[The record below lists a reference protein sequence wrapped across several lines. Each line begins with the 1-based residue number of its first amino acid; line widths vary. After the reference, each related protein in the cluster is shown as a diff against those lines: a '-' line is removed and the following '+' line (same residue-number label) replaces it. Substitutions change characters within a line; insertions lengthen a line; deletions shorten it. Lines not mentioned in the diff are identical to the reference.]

1 MAMDKKV
8 DFIAFEQ
15 RFWLFIL
22 KDHCQFILDS
32 LSPREDKE
40 VRIAQ
45 SLFKELDQLTKQIP
59 FAFTA
64 EGLNASTQIAKRL
77 RKFKLHL
84 IKRLLTE
91 SFAFNL
97 TPTFINHMVNE
108 VEEYLRI
115 LSYLNKGKL
124 PPHLHPIH
132 HHLLWL
138 PDAAGHAVGLDQK
151 LDGVEK
157 DLKKR
162 SHLFTKRFESYYIK
176 AVELAGFLRTHL
188 REFPALSQFNRE
200 VEWEI
205 LLFQGFLNELEELS
219 LSKEALSAL
228 DPLLPDHMFR
238 EECYYLHKLSQ
249 SSNLHPPSCQPFPK

>member
-1 MAMDKKV
+1 MNHKIEC
-8 DFIAFEQ
+8 IAFEQ
-15 RFWLFIL
+15 KFWIPIMR
-22 KDHCQFILDS
+22 DHCQFILDS
-32 LSPREDKE
+32 LSPRETKE
-40 VRIAQ
+40 IKTARSLLEELNQLQAQ
-45 SLFKELDQLTKQIP
+45 KEFSLTQ
-59 FAFTA
+59 
-64 EGLNASTQIAKRL
+64 EGIKASTKIAKHL
-77 RKFKLHL
+77 RSFKLHI

-97 TPTFINHMVNE
+97 TATFINHMVNE
-108 VEEYLRI
+108 IDEYLRI
-115 LSYLNKGKL
+115 LSYLNRGKL
-124 PPHLHPIH
+124 PPPLHPLH

-151 LDGVEK
+151 MDGVEK

-162 SHLFTKRFESYYIK
+162 TRHFSKRFESYYIK

-188 REFPALSQFNRE
+188 QDFPALSRFNRE

-219 LSKEALSAL
+219 LNKEAISAL

-238 EECYYLHKLSQ
+238 EECYYLHKLAQ
-249 SSNLHPPSCQPFPK
+249 GSNIPTPSCQPFPKC